1 MINIDSVSH
10 KRNVVQVH
18 CYTVNLYS
26 AVSLRSFDMCLSQIA
41 DRSVSEPT
49 WLLSIHP
56 SGHQS
61 SAGITQ
67 KDKQPF
73 TLTFTP
79 TPTLE
84 SPVNRT
90 TNMWFGLWEKA
101 KVPRENQFKHRDNM
115 NSTQK
120 SPRPPA
126 LKAGSFFFLLWG
138 NRVNHCPTVLHFFQQ
153 MWFTFWKT
161 TINRRISLKWEQI
174 KETSGFISPGLIL
187 GSIHRSLC
195 QVSRDWKPL
204 FKV

>member
-18 CYTVNLYS
+18 CYTVNLYW
-26 AVSLRSFDMCLSQIA
+26 AVSPRSFDMCLSQIA

-101 KVPRENQFKHRDNM
+101 KVPRENQFKHRENM

-126 LKAGSFFFLLWG
+126 LKAGSFFFCCEGTEL
-138 NRVNHCPTVLHFFQQ
+138 
-153 MWFTFWKT
+153 T
-161 TINRRISLKWEQI
+161 TAPLCS
-174 KETSGFISPGLIL
+174 TSF
-187 GSIHRSLC
+187 SIC
-195 QVSRDWKPL
+195 L
-204 FKV
+204 FVYL

>member
-1 MINIDSVSH
+1 MIKIDSVSH

-18 CYTVNLYS
+18 CYTVNLYW
-26 AVSLRSFDMCLSQIA
+26 AVSPRSFDMCLSQIA

-101 KVPRENQFKHRDNM
+101 KVPRENQFKHRENM

-126 LKAGSFFFLLWG
+126 LKAGSFFFFCCEGTEL
-138 NRVNHCPTVLHFFQQ
+138 
-153 MWFTFWKT
+153 T
-161 TINRRISLKWEQI
+161 TAPLCS
-174 KETSGFISPGLIL
+174 TSF
-187 GSIHRSLC
+187 SIC
-195 QVSRDWKPL
+195 L
-204 FKV
+204 FVYL